1 MTMLQVIIDA
11 IHDEND
17 WTGVAAGLRDVA
29 EVEDKQATNVLATD
43 ELAAIRS
50 ALLSMAAYLASTDDR
65 ASVPMVLGGHLGDG
79 DETGMFDHIIR
90 WVMEG
95 QS

>member
-1 MTMLQVIIDA
+1 MTMLQIITDA

-29 EVEDKQATNVLATD
+29 EVEGKQATNVLATG

-50 ALLSMAAYLASTDDR
+50 ALLSMATYLAGTDDR
-65 ASVPMVLGGHLGDG
+65 VSVPMVLGGHLGDG
-79 DETGMFDHIIR
+79 DETGVFDHVIR
-90 WVMEG
+90 WVLEG